1 MPRRAASASGS
12 VSMSLN
18 GEPWRRSGRSWPSIP
33 VENRHATWLRH
44 LSPPVK
50 IREFAGREVGGVSAL
65 KRRNKVVK
73 LNRPAEPNEVNV
85 DLFEMIRRRAFEFFL
100 DRGASHGN

>member
-1 MPRRAASASGS
+1 MEALDYAVKLLKTPLQNPEATAFIFALAWISGVAKMPSRTASASGS

-50 IREFAGREVGGVSAL
+50 ISGVGRE
-65 KRRNKVVK
+65 
-73 LNRPAEPNEVNV
+73 EV
-85 DLFEMIRRRAFEFFL
+85 EE
-100 DRGASHGN
+100 